1 MTIPANVANN
11 LNKPFELC
19 YLIKIE
25 FSGLTLSIT
34 DAPFEIDHDGLTYIP
49 SDLLVSVGDIKNSSE
64 TKVNTTNLAF
74 SSVDQTIVALML
86 ANNQIGRD
94 VYIYQVYF
102 YEDNLR
108 QSGTYVEEVSIGEIS
123 GFTNASERDSSLISL
138 SISSLYADWERKA
151 GRVTS
156 NSSQQ
161 LYYPNDLGME
171 WANAVQSDLKWGGK

>member
-1 MTIPANVANN
+1 VTIPADVANN

-25 FSGLTLSIT
+25 FSGLTLAIT

-49 SDLLVSVGDIKNSSE
+49 SDLLVSVGDIKSSSE

-102 YEDNLR
+102 YEDNSFIPVR
-108 QSGTYVEEVSIGEIS
+108 PT
-123 GFTNASERDSSLISL
+123 
-138 SISSLYADWERKA
+138 
-151 GRVTS
+151 TS
-156 NSSQQ
+156 N
-161 LYYPNDLGME
+161 LEYKTRVNDTVINYTIDFE
-171 WANAVQSDLKWGGK
+171 YAFNTINNI